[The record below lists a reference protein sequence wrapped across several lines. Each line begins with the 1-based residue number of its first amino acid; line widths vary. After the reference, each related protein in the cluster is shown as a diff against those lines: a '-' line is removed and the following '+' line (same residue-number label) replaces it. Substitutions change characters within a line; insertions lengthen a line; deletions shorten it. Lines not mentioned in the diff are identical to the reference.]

1 MLGMPDIREL
11 EDLVQRLE
19 VVADDMQLA
28 AKMTDKASKRMVK
41 ASENFR
47 DGQDREGV

>member
-28 AKMTDKASKRMVK
+28 AKVTEKASKRMVE
-41 ASENFR
+41 ASEIFR
-47 DGQDREGV
+47 GGKL